1 MKVSKNEMVKIR
13 VHLLEQMDE
22 YAHAHIDE
30 SHLINIWYTYGIK
43 KNPEHSEF
51 IRCAKDDRLWNGC
64 VIAFRTCCN
73 LQGILK

>member
-1 MKVSKNEMVKIR
+1 MKVSRNEMVKIR

-30 SHLINIWYTYGIK
+30 SHLKNVWYAYGIK
-43 KNPEHSEF
+43 KNHEHSEF
-51 IRCAKDDRLWNGC
+51 IRCAKDDKLWNGC